1 MSCNHDPHN
10 ECEFVCDDKDNCPGF
25 EEIQVTKEFL
35 ELKLEMIG
43 NIIKISETQ
52 NIETFVYFRAIGKT
66 NAMKLYH
73 IFNAKTIPELEAI
86 K

>member
-1 MSCNHDPHN
+1 MSPHCDMSDCEHVCNDID
-10 ECEFVCDDKDNCPGF
+10 ECPGW

-43 NIIKISETQ
+43 NIIKISETL

-66 NAMKLYH
+66 NAMKLYK
-73 IFNAKTIPELEAI
+73 IFTAKTIPELEAV